1 MPSDHRRL
9 KLVGPTVSVSA
20 THARKG
26 SNSTSASCRKALP
39 EASSQQQSH
48 VHAFFHSKGRA
59 GLIVDRN

>member
-26 SNSTSASCRKALP
+26 SSSTRASCRKQILRHP
-39 EASSQQQSH
+39 YNMR
-48 VHAFFHSKGRA
+48 VM
-59 GLIVDRN
+59 L